1 MLTPLSFKAPG
12 RILSLLLLTGILGC
26 QKSGSQAPAQDEY
39 SDTPTSIT
47 LTGGSIREASGIA
60 DSKANPGY
68 LWVEEDSGNP
78 SQLYLLGHD
87 GKIAG
92 KVKIQ
97 GGTNRDWEDIVLGAG
112 PSPGIKYLYVGDI
125 GDNDATYAN
134 YTFYRFAEPTIDIA
148 NIASSA
154 ITTYDKLTFKY
165 PDGSHDAEAFLVDA
179 NTKDIFIITKREDS
193 SRLYELPFPQD
204 ASKLMTAVYL
214 SKLPYNFV
222 TSATLSPDS
231 KELIVKSY
239 TNLYF
244 YPRDPSESIAKT
256 LLRTPAILHYQIEQ
270 QGEAVCYALDYSG
283 FYTLS
288 ETRESTP
295 APLYFYKRN

>member
-1 MLTPLSFKAPG
+1 MMICKKLA
-12 RILSLLLLTGILGC
+12 RITTCIVLFLVVSCSKNGVNTT
-26 QKSGSQAPAQDEY
+26 SSNEY
-39 SDTPTSIT
+39 SDKPQHTI

-92 KVKIQ
+92 KVKIA

-112 PSPGIKYLYVGDI
+112 PVNGTSYLYIGDI
-125 GDNDATYAN
+125 GDNNSTYSS
-134 YTFYRFAEPTIDIA
+134 YTIYRFPEPAI
-148 NIASSA
+148 NIAKIGSA
-154 ITTYDKLTFKY
+154 AVTKFSKINFKY
-165 PDGSHDAEAFLVDA
+165 PDSAHDAEAFLVDPG
-179 NTKDIFIITKREDS
+179 TKDIYVITKRDARS
-193 SRLYELPFPQD
+193 KVYKLPYPQD
-204 ASKLMTAVYL
+204 TTKLITAVYVSDL
-214 SKLPYNFV
+214 AFDLV

-231 KELIVKSY
+231 KELIVKTY

-244 YPRDPSESIAKT
+244 YSRSPTESIATT
-256 LLRTPAILHYQIEQ
+256 LSRTPPTLFYDVEQ
-270 QGEAVCYALDYSG
+270 QGEAVCFALDFSG

-288 ETRESTP
+288 ETRTATP
-295 APLYFYKRN
+295 ATLDFYKRN